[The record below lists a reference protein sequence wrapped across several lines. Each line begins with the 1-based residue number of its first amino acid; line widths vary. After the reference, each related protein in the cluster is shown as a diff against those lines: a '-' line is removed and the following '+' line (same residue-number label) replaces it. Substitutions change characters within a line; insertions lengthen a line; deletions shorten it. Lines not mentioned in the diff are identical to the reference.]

1 MRMKARGVIGAAAVL
16 LALLPGVALAEH
28 PPLDVDC
35 DLLATTL
42 VAVDTFLEVDGEG
55 FPPIDLFMTN
65 PVLFG
70 SLSNLIR
77 SFSGNAINFASAP
90 ELMST
95 VGSCGLMPLLVTQI
109 QD

>member
-1 MRMKARGVIGAAAVL
+1 MRTKAHGLIGAAALL
-16 LALLPGVALAEH
+16 LALLPGVALAEQ

-42 VAVDTFLEVDGEG
+42 VAVDTLLEGRGQG
-55 FPPIDLFMTN
+55 FPPMDLFMN
-65 PVLFG
+65 DPVLFG

-77 SFSGNAINFASAP
+77 SFSGNAIDFATAP

-95 VGSCGLMPLLVTQI
+95 VGSCGLMPLLVMQI